1 MTANY
6 TGSDMSLNSKSM
18 DEVGHLGVKTGG
30 GTGFVI
36 GVAIAMVVILILA
49 VIAYFYMTGST
60 ANPVTSSSTPDTPA
74 PVLSTPAPVQTPTPV
89 QTPAPASTPVPTPVS
104 EPAPTPVPPTPPAPS
119 YVPPP
124 VAVVPAEAPRVQTSW
139 LDSQGRLGLTELRQD
154 ERLYSSQRGYYAI
167 MQGDGNF
174 VVYTASGKAKWASK
188 SNNRNGPFTAKF
200 MGDGQ
205 FAILNGAGSV
215 IWINKK
221 PGPATAL
228 VMQDDGNLVVYQNA
242 QTSSQKAIWDCC

>member
-1 MTANY
+1 
-6 TGSDMSLNSKSM
+6 M
-18 DEVGHLGVKTGG
+18 DEVVGVKTGG

-36 GVAIAMVVILILA
+36 GVVIAMVVILIL
-49 VIAYFYMTGST
+49 VVVAYFYMTGSST
-60 ANPVTSSSTPDTPA
+60 SSPSVDTPVTSVPVASTPVSSAPPASTPVDSA
-74 PVLSTPAPVQTPTPV
+74 PPVSTPIASAPPASTPAPVPT
-89 QTPAPASTPVPTPVS
+89 A
-104 EPAPTPVPPTPPAPS
+104 PPAPS

-174 VVYTASGKAKWASK
+174 VVYRASGKAKWATK

>member
-1 MTANY
+1 
-6 TGSDMSLNSKSM
+6 M

-36 GVAIAMVVILILA
+36 GVAIAVVIILIMI

-60 ANPVTSSSTPDTPA
+60 ANPDTSSSSAVPPSVSTPDTPA
-74 PVLSTPAPVQTPTPV
+74 PVSSTPTPV
-89 QTPAPASTPVPTPVS
+89 QTPAPTSTPVPTPAS
-104 EPAPTPVPPTPPAPS
+104 EPAPAPVPTAPPAPS

-174 VVYTASGKAKWASK
+174 VVYTASGKAKWATK